1 MKFLGVLFF
10 CVSFLNFVEAQQLPD
25 GLYAKFETSKG
36 DILLKLEPEKVPQTV
51 ANFVGLTEGNYQ
63 FGGKSFYKPFYDSLK
78 FHRVIPNFMIQGGC
92 PLGTGSGDPGYKF
105 YDEFDSSLKHD
116 VPGVL
121 SMANS
126 GPNTNGSQ
134 FFITHVATPWLD
146 NKHSVFGH
154 VVEGQDIVNNIV
166 QNDQIL
172 HVRILRIG
180 SQYQKYN
187 PNTVL
192 EEKRINHTKLVFDS
206 AKGNFP
212 KAKQL
217 PSGLTYI
224 FDSKMKGATPKVGDT
239 LTVHYTGYLLNGEKF
254 ESSRE
259 EEATP
264 LKFVYKQQSMI
275 PGFEE
280 ALGML
285 VKGGK
290 GRFYLPYY
298 LAYDHRQT
306 GPIKAYSDLIFDL
319 ELLDIKPSH

>member
-1 MKFLGVLFF
+1 MKFLGALFF
-10 CVSFLNFVEAQQLPD
+10 CVNFLNFVEAQQLPD

-63 FGGKSFYKPFYDSLK
+63 FGGKSFSKPFYDSLK
-78 FHRVIPNFMIQGGC
+78 FHRVIANFMIQGGC

-154 VVEGQDIVNNIV
+154 VVEGQEVVNKIV
-166 QNDQIL
+166 QNDVIL
-172 HVRILRIG
+172 HVKILRVG
-180 SQYQKYN
+180 NQHQKYN
-187 PNTVL
+187 PSKVL
-192 EEKRINHTKLVFDS
+192 EEKRQSHTKAVFDT
-206 AKGNFP
+206 AKRNSS

-217 PSGLTYI
+217 PSGLAYVL
-224 FDSKMKGATPKVGDT
+224 DGKMKGYTPKTGDT
-239 LTVHYTGYLLNGEKF
+239 LIVHYTGYLLNGNKF
-254 ESSRE
+254 ESSRDG
-259 EEATP
+259 EATP
-264 LKFVYKQQSMI
+264 LKFVYKQQGMI

-285 VKGGK
+285 VKGSK

-306 GPIKAYSDLIFDL
+306 GPINAYSDLIFDL
-319 ELLDIKPSH
+319 ELLDIKQSH